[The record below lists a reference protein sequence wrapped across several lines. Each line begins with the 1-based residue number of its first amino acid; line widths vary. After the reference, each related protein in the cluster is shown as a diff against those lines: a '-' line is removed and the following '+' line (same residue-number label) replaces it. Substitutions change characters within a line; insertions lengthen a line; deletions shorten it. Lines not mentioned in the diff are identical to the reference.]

1 MTPEPRPKGHRAITR
16 GDKGWKEHS
25 NRGNS
30 SEVKKKNHLVHTCR
44 ICVILNNKKLF
55 FLKLQSKA
63 PLPPPSPQK
72 SHGDY
77 CESSVFK
84 QESDMICFNK
94 DPSGSGCGM

>member
-1 MTPEPRPKGHRAITR
+1 MTPELRPEGHRAITR

-30 SEVKKKNHLVHTCR
+30 SEVKKKSPCTHFH

-63 PLPPPSPQK
+63 PLPPPSPKK

-77 CESSVFK
+77 FESSVL
-84 QESDMICFNK
+84 SRRVTGAGLHSI
-94 DPSGSGCGM
+94 